1 MAARTVAQ
9 WEVSGSRVGAAEA
22 GPGVRRPEGPS
33 PAAAR
38 TGAAAGTAGCT
49 PEGVHL
55 KTTQTEYVT
64 LNN

>member
-1 MAARTVAQ
+1 M
-9 WEVSGSRVGAAEA
+9 SGSRAGAA
-22 GPGVRRPEGPS
+22 GVDPGVRRPEDPS

-38 TGAAAGTAGCT
+38 TGAAVGTVGCT

-64 LNN
+64 RVN